1 MTDTGSH
8 PIRWSGL
15 GRRVRDAAAA
25 VLLGAASVTAAL
37 AQDAATLKARHA
49 ELREKL
55 ADNAFQRPLYLE
67 SVQNSGDLKGEIYAV
82 VDTPFTA
89 AGPALQ
95 GIDHWCDILILHLNV
110 KYCSPSTK
118 QPASGLS
125 LVVGRKFDQP
135 IDDGYRVEFD
145 YRLAAATADYLRV
158 ELNAADGP
166 LGTHDYRIV
175 LEAVPLDARRSF
187 LHMSYSYAYGFAAR
201 MAMQS
206 YLATV
211 GRDKVGF
218 SVVGQQDGK
227 PVHVGN
233 VRGVVE
239 RNTMRYFLA
248 IESYLTACELPA
260 AAQLDRR
267 LNDWFDSSE
276 RYPLQLHE
284 VERNDYLEMKH
295 REVARQK

>member
-1 MTDTGSH
+1 MSERG
-8 PIRWSGL
+8 
-15 GRRVRDAAAA
+15 RVRRG
-25 VLLGAASVTAAL
+25 GAFARWLATAIAL
-37 AQDAATLKARHA
+37 AWLPAAFAQDSATLKARHA
-49 ELREKL
+49 ELQDKL
-55 ADNAFQRPLYLE
+55 AQNAFERPIVLD
-67 SVQNSGDLKGEIYAV
+67 SVQNSGDLRGEVYAV
-82 VDTPFTA
+82 VETPFSA

-110 KYCSPSTK
+110 KYCAPSQK
-118 QPASGLS
+118 QPASGLT

-135 IDDGYRVEFD
+135 IEDGYRVEFD
-145 YRLAAATADYLRV
+145 YRVAAATADYLRV
-158 ELNAADGP
+158 QLRAENGP
-166 LGTHDYRIV
+166 LSTHDYRIV

-187 LHMSYSYAYGFAAR
+187 LHMSYAYSYGFAAR
-201 MAMQS
+201 IAMET

-218 SVVGQQDGK
+218 SVVGQKEGK
-227 PVHVGN
+227 PVYVGN

-248 IESYLTACELPA
+248 IESYLTATNLPA

-267 LNDWFDSSE
+267 LDDWFAASE

-284 VERNDYLEMKH
+284 VDRKEYLDMKH
-295 REVARQK
+295 REVARQQEGRKTP